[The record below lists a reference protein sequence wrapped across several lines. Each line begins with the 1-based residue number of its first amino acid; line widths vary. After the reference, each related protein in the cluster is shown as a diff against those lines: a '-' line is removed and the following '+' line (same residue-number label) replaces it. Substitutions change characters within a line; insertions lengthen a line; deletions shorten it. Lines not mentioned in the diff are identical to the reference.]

1 MPGVNIDYASQS
13 LIGQRKD
20 NQDRVAIS
28 IGDEAALLMVFDGM
42 GGHSDGALA
51 AETARDT
58 LVSIFESTP
67 QPIFDAQ
74 GFLYKAV
81 SQAHDA
87 VVALGADR
95 EVDHRPRATC
105 AVCLVQDDACYWV
118 HVGDSRIYLLRD
130 RQVHLKTRDHS
141 HVEVLI
147 HEGVIQRSE
156 AQTHP
161 MRNYVESC
169 LGGDD
174 ALPGI
179 TVSKKRELRPGD
191 VLLLCSDGLWSGL
204 EADTMVEIAYRD
216 NVPLRTVLK
225 VMCDVA
231 IKNNGKRADNTS
243 VAALRWLK

>member
-1 MPGVNIDYASQS
+1 VNIDYASQS
-13 LIGQRKD
+13 VIGQRKD
-20 NQDRVAIS
+20 NQDRVAIA
-28 IGDEAALLMVFDGM
+28 IGDEAALIMVFDGM

-51 AETARDT
+51 AETGRDT
-58 LVSIFESTP
+58 MTTFFESTP

-74 GFLYKAV
+74 GFLYRAV
-81 SQAHDA
+81 SAAHDA
-87 VVALGADR
+87 VVGLGSDR
-95 EVDHRPRATC
+95 DVDHRPRATC

-130 RQVHLKTRDHS
+130 RSVFLKTRDHS

-147 HEGVIQRSE
+147 HEGVIQPSE
-156 AQTHP
+156 AQSHP

-179 TVSKKRELRPGD
+179 TVSRKRELQPGD
-191 VLLLCSDGLWSGL
+191 ILLLCTDGLWSGL
-204 EADTMVEIAYRD
+204 DNHTLIDIAYRT
-216 NVPLRTVLK
+216 NIPLDTVLR

-231 IKNNGKRADNTS
+231 VKNNGKRADNTT
-243 VAALRWLK
+243 VAALRWLE

>member
-1 MPGVNIDYASQS
+1 MNIDYASQS
-13 LIGQRKD
+13 VIGQRKD

-28 IGDEAALLMVFDGM
+28 IGDEAALIMVFDGM

-58 LVSIFESTP
+58 MKAFFESTP

-74 GFLYKAV
+74 GFLYRAV
-81 SQAHDA
+81 SAAHDA
-87 VVALGADR
+87 VVGLGSDR
-95 EVDHRPRATC
+95 DVDHRPRATC
-105 AVCLVQDDACYWV
+105 AVCLVQDDSCYWV

-130 RQVHLKTRDHS
+130 RGVFLKTRDHS

-179 TVSKKRELRPGD
+179 TVSRKRELQPGD
-191 VLLLCSDGLWSGL
+191 ILLLCTDGLWSGL
-204 EADTMVEIAYRD
+204 DSETLVDIAYRA
-216 NVPLRTVLK
+216 NIPLDTVLR

-231 IKNNGKRADNTS
+231 VKNNGKRADNTT
-243 VAALRWLK
+243 VAALRWLE

>member
-1 MPGVNIDYASQS
+1 MSIDYASQS

-20 NQDRVAIS
+20 NQDRVAIA
-28 IGDEAALLMVFDGM
+28 IGEESALLMVFDGM
-42 GGHSDGALA
+42 GGHSDGARA
-51 AETARDT
+51 AETARDAMT
-58 LVSIFESTP
+58 ATFESVP
-67 QPIFDAQ
+67 QPIFDPQ
-74 GFLYKAV
+74 GFLYRAV
-81 SQAHDA
+81 SDAHNA

-105 AVCLVQDDACYWV
+105 AVCLVQDDACWWV

-130 RQVHLKTRDHS
+130 QAVHQRTRDHS

-147 HEGVIQRSE
+147 HEGVIERSE

-179 TVSKKRELRPGD
+179 TVSRKRQLRPGD
-191 VLLLCSDGLWSGL
+191 VLLLCTDGLWSGVDA
-204 EADTMVEIAYRD
+204 ETIADIVYRD
-216 NVPLRTVLK
+216 NVPLKLALK

-231 IKNNGKRADNTS
+231 IKNNGRRADNTS
-243 VAALRWLK
+243 VAALRWLE